1 MTMFC
6 LISYFCLIIVC
17 FPRTLD
23 FSFKWSRSIEF
34 GFSPVFSGG
43 H

>member
-6 LISYFCLIIVC
+6 LISYFCVIIVC

-23 FSFKWSRSIEF
+23 FSFKCSTSIEF

>member
-6 LISYFCLIIVC
+6 LLSYFCLIIVC
-17 FPRTLD
+17 FPRTID
-23 FSFKWSRSIEF
+23 FSLSAVQALSLAFLQF
-34 GFSPVFSGG
+34 FSGG